1 MDRRTF
7 AGMLAIAPLCRPLA
21 VQAQQEPKIQRVG
34 VLLPTA
40 LTTGINAQTIVAM
53 RTGLR
58 ERGHVEGQN
67 LALEIRSANGN
78 PEALAGLAAELVQL
92 DTAVLCVFGPAAVRA
107 ARAATGT
114 IPIVAL
120 DLETD
125 PIQAGWAQS
134 LARPGGNITGLFLNL
149 SILTGKWLELLQA
162 TIPAIR
168 RVAVVWDSTT
178 GSAQLNAMNAAAK
191 AIGIDLQVLEVR
203 STNEVE
209 TALRAA
215 VSKGSGAMAMLS
227 SPIVRNSSQQIA
239 EFTLKNH
246 LPAISPF
253 RPFADFGG
261 LMSYGPN
268 LADFFPRCASYIDKI
283 LRGAKPGD
291 LPIEQPS
298 KYELVLNLKTARA
311 LSVTIPQALRL
322 RADDVIQ

>member
-1 MDRRTF
+1 M
-7 AGMLAIAPLCRPLA
+7 
-21 VQAQQEPKIQRVG
+21 QRVG

-67 LALEIRSANGN
+67 LVLEIRSADGN
-78 PEALAGLAAELVQL
+78 PEALAGLAAELVL
-92 DTAVLCVFGPAAVRA
+92 LNTAVLCVFGPAAVRA
-107 ARAATGT
+107 AHAATGT

-125 PIQAGWAQS
+125 PIEAGWAQS
-134 LARPGGNITGLFLNL
+134 LARPGGNVTGLFLNL
-149 SILTGKWLELLQA
+149 SILTGKWLELLRE

-191 AIGIDLQVLEVR
+191 PTGIALQILEVR

-227 SPIVRNSSQQIA
+227 SPIVRNSSRRSQSS
-239 EFTLKNH
+239 H
-246 LPAISPF
+246 
-253 RPFADFGG
+253 
-261 LMSYGPN
+261 
-268 LADFFPRCASYIDKI
+268 
-283 LRGAKPGD
+283 
-291 LPIEQPS
+291 
-298 KYELVLNLKTARA
+298 
-311 LSVTIPQALRL
+311 
-322 RADDVIQ
+322 